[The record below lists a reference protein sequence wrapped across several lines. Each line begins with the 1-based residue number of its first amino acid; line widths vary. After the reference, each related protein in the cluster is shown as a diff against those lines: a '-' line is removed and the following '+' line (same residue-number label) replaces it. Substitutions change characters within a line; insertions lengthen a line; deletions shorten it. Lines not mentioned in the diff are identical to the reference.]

1 MDMTFL
7 LRIIK
12 TPLNVL
18 IEVKK
23 RFYKSSIGTLIGESG
38 EQERGMEESRERE
51 STLYIV
57 ICSRSFPLKSS

>member
-23 RFYKSSIGTLIGESG
+23 RFYKSSIGTLIGESE

-51 STLYIV
+51 RALCI
-57 ICSRSFPLKSS
+57 L